1 MDCVFFGRHF
11 SFLRNIVGWR
21 WLFAFWVFWDIVRA
35 GPVWCF
41 LYFWK
46 TAIHLVCL
54 TKHSWLVDIR
64 LILFGCFLGISAR
77 LHSRVHG
84 WTQNSAHHSLRMSRP
99 SAPGLDWTI
108 DFIKL
113 EVWTYPGAKPV
124 VFALL
129 ISWHKVLWVSCGRY
143 DIIQKQGWT
152 WKRSPRLNPNS
163 YSLGAGTLMYWK

>member
-1 MDCVFFGRHF
+1 MDRVFFWKTFQLFTEH
-11 SFLRNIVGWR
+11 SWLEMIVCFLGILGHCQSRSS
-21 WLFAFWVFWDIVRA
+21 LML
-35 GPVWCF
+35 